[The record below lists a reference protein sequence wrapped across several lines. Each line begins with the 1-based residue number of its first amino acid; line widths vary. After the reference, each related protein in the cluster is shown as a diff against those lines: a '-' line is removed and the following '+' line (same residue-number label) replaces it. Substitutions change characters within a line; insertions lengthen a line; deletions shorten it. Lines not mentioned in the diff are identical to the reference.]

1 MASIAISTIDNPYDP
16 ISQFDEW
23 YNFDEQ
29 KGYHSC
35 SLLARVSKTSSD
47 LSDADYDEEIEAAI
61 DEIIKM
67 EETCGLTN
75 VPGLPTHIK
84 VKRDE

>member
-1 MASIAISTIDNPYDP
+1 MTSIAISTIDNPFDP

-35 SLLARVSKTSSD
+35 SLLARISKTSSD

-61 DEIIKM
+61 DDIIKM
-67 EETCGLTN
+67 EEMCGLTN

-84 VKRDE
+84 VKRVE